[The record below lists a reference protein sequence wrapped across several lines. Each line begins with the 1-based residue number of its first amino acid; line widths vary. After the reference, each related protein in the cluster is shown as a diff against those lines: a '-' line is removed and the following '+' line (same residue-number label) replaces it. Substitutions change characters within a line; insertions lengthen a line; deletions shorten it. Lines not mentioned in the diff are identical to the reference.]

1 MNVRIV
7 PLFPLGETYATPGAG
22 AACDTAGLDPCAL
35 LERHHHGDWGDISDA
50 DILTNQQALLYGGR
64 LLSAY
69 HLPDGTKVWVLTE
82 ADRSATTVLLPE
94 EY

>member
-1 MNVRIV
+1 MRTG
-7 PLFPLGETYATPGAG
+7 LFTLGRLLGTPGAL
-22 AACDTAGLDPCAL
+22 AAVEAAGGDLVQL
-35 LERHHHGDWGDISDA
+35 LARHVSGDWGDLELCDKRLN
-50 DILTNQQALLYGGR
+50 DQDVHRGGR

-69 HLPDGTKVWVLTE
+69 TLKNGTRVWVLTE